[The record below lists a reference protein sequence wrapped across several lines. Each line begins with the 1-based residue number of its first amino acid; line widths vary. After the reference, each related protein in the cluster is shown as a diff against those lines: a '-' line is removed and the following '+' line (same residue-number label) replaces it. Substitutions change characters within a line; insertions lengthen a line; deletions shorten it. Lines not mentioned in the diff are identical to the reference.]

1 MNKRTLWWST
11 CGLSLNLNTNVSTI
25 HEVRRMKRWDVTF
38 RKGGASLLVS
48 DPPVPLRVLK
58 HQNVGAEILTLNL
71 QVLLSLEV
79 FDRGMIH
86 DADDRNAVILP
97 ADGEGQPAGHG
108 VHLIIGQLNSGFP
121 CEQAEAHGWQSE
133 ERKT

>member
-1 MNKRTLWWST
+1 M
-11 CGLSLNLNTNVSTI
+11 
-25 HEVRRMKRWDVTF
+25 TF
-38 RKGGASLLVS
+38 RNRGASLLVS
-48 DPPVPLRVLK
+48 DSTSGSSEGSEASECGSGDTV
-58 HQNVGAEILTLNL
+58 LTLNL

-79 FDRGMIH
+79 FDCGMIH

-97 ADGEGQPAGHG
+97 ANGEGQPAGHG